1 VNLFCSLFGYTKQ
14 AYYKCNT
21 GSRHRAVQERQ
32 AKEAVLQIR
41 RQMPRIGTRKLH
53 FMLKAQF
60 KESQIKV
67 GRDNLFKL
75 LGKEGLLIIKR
86 KKYTVTTNS
95 KHWMF
100 KYPNLI
106 KDLRLHRP
114 EQLWVADIT
123 YLDTIDGNSYLHLIT
138 DAYSKQIMGYELCND
153 MEAGSTLKALQMAIR
168 HRMYQQ
174 PLIHHSDRGLQ
185 YCSKLYVNYLL
196 KNGIQISMTENGDP
210 YENAVAERVNGILKD
225 EFGLG
230 EKMNDLQEAVQQ
242 TKQSIETYNQLRP
255 HLSCQYL
262 TPIQMH
268 QQRNIP
274 IKTWKKKTSKVVAT
288 LEVH

>member
-1 VNLFCSLFGYTKQ
+1 
-14 AYYKCNT
+14 
-21 GSRHRAVQERQ
+21 
-32 AKEAVLQIR
+32 
-41 RQMPRIGTRKLH
+41 
-53 FMLKAQF
+53 
-60 KESQIKV
+60 
-67 GRDNLFKL
+67 
-75 LGKEGLLIIKR
+75 
-86 KKYTVTTNS
+86 
-95 KHWMF
+95 
-100 KYPNLI
+100 
-106 KDLRLHRP
+106 
-114 EQLWVADIT
+114 
-123 YLDTIDGNSYLHLIT
+123 LHLIT

-168 HRMYQQ
+168 QRMYQQ
-174 PLIHHSDRGLQ
+174 PLIHHSDKGLQ

-196 KNGIQISMTENGDP
+196 KNGIQISMTETGDP

-268 QQRNIP
+268 QQRTIP

-288 LEVH
+288 SEVH